1 MEKELINN
9 AKSNIY
15 PFHMPGHKRRGAEV
29 LGEMRPYDIDITEI
43 DGFDNLHHANGIIKQ
58 AQDEA
63 AQLYGADHAYFLI
76 NGSTCG
82 ILAALSAATKRG
94 DRILVAR
101 NCHKAVYHGIYLR
114 QLRPVFIYPN
124 ITKSGIQGQ
133 ITASDVEK
141 AFEENPDIKAVVITS
156 PTYDGVVSDIAAIA
170 RIAHAHGAPLIVD
183 EAHGAHFGFG
193 GGFPENA
200 IKLGADAV
208 ILSLHKT
215 LPAFTQT
222 ALLVTQDIFC
232 ELENEMYTVTAQE
245 DNSLEKCLLDHRQIE
260 KFLGIYETSSPSYV
274 FMTGIERCI
283 HYVRDNGEAPFAEL
297 RHHLDNFYQKTSNL
311 KHLRVVRKSDFSVEE
326 AFDFDESKILI
337 FTDSTDMS
345 GQELLGILLHKYD
358 IQLEMAAGS
367 YALAL
372 CSIMDTEEGFD
383 RLAEALISIDE
394 NISAMAANDTD
405 IINEIS
411 EADYTDNNWDTT
423 CDICR
428 EQDKLDTSI
437 YQVLPKAME
446 MYEAYDMETEAV
458 PFSQAAGR
466 TSGAFVHLYPPGIPL
481 VVPGE
486 IINEKLVDDVKKALG
501 LGMEVDGL
509 FYDKRADKWSF
520 CAIYSVNSNDLPV

>member
-1 MEKELINN
+1 MRDIKSEMEKELINN

-29 LGEMRPYDIDITEI
+29 LGEMKPYDIDITEI
-43 DGFDNLHHANGIIKQ
+43 EGFDNLHHANGIIRQ

-82 ILAALSAATKRG
+82 ILAAISAATKRG

-114 QLRPVFIYPN
+114 QLRPVFIYPQ
-124 ITKSGIQGQ
+124 ITRSGIQGQ
-133 ITASDVEK
+133 ITAVEVEK
-141 AFEENPDIKAVVITS
+141 AFKENSDIKAVVITS
-156 PTYDGVVSDIAAIA
+156 PTYDGVVSDVASIAQ
-170 RIAHAHGAPLIVD
+170 IAHAHGVPLIVD

-193 GGFPENA
+193 GDFPENA

-222 ALLVTQDIFC
+222 ALLVTQDI
-232 ELENEMYTVTAQE
+232 NNIA
-245 DNSLEKCLLDHRQIE
+245 DKGKCLLAHKLVE

-274 FMTGIERCI
+274 FMTGTERCI
-283 HYVRDNGEAPFAEL
+283 HYVRDNGEAPFTEL
-297 RHHLDNFYQKTSNL
+297 RHHLDNFYQKTSDL

-337 FTDSTDMS
+337 FTDNTDMS
-345 GQELLGILLHKYD
+345 GQELLEILLHKYD

-394 NISAMAANDTD
+394 GISLQEGTKY
-405 IINEIS
+405 S
-411 EADYTDNNWDTT
+411 T
-423 CDICR
+423 
-428 EQDKLDTSI
+428 KLDTSI
-437 YQVLPKAME
+437 YQTLPKAME
-446 MYEAYDMETEAV
+446 MYEAYEMQTEAV
-458 PFSQAAGR
+458 PFSQTVGR
-466 TSGAFVHLYPPGIPL
+466 TSGAFVYLYPPGIPL

-486 IINEKLVDDVKKALG
+486 IINEKLVGDVRKALE

-509 FYDKRADKWSF
+509 CYDDNADK
-520 CAIYSVNSNDLPV
+520 YSIVTVHT

>member
-1 MEKELINN
+1 MEKELIEN

-29 LGEMRPYDIDITEI
+29 LGEMKPYDIDITEI
-43 DGFDNLHHANGIIKQ
+43 EGFDNLHHANGIIRK

-133 ITASDVEK
+133 ITAAEVKK

-156 PTYDGVVSDIAAIA
+156 PTYDGVVSDVAAIA
-170 RIAHAHGAPLIVD
+170 RIAHAHGVPLIVD

-193 GGFPENA
+193 GDFPENA

-222 ALLVTQDIFC
+222 ALLVTRDIFC
-232 ELENEMYTVTAQE
+232 ELENEMCTVTDQE
-245 DNSLEKCLLDHRQIE
+245 NNSLGKCLLDHRQIE

-283 HYVRDNGEAPFAEL
+283 HYVRDNGEAPFTEL
-297 RHHLDNFYQKTSNL
+297 KHHLDNFYQRTSDL
-311 KHLRVVRKSDFSVEE
+311 RHLRVVRKSDFSAEE

-337 FTDSTDMS
+337 FTDKTDMS
-345 GQELLGILLHKYD
+345 GQELLEILLHKYD

-383 RLAEALISIDE
+383 RLAEALVSIDE
-394 NISAMAANDTD
+394 GISLQEGTKYSARHGNMECTVCHKEN
-405 IINEIS
+405 
-411 EADYTDNNWDTT
+411 
-423 CDICR
+423 
-428 EQDKLDTSI
+428 KLDTSI
-437 YQVLPKAME
+437 YQTLPKAME

-466 TSGAFVHLYPPGIPL
+466 TSGAFVYLYPPGIPL

-486 IINEKLVDDVKKALG
+486 IINEKLVDDVRKALE

-509 FYDKRADKWSF
+509 FYDERADKWSF